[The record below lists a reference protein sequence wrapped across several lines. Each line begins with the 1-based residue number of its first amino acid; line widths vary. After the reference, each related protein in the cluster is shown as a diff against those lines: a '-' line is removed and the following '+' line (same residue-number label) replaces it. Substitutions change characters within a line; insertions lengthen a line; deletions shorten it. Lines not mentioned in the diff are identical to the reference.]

1 MMADYLQDFGE
12 SLSFKVDEIN
22 VGVLHD
28 IISRPTHL
36 MITLDDMDVV
46 TDYLTSFEHI
56 ILRVNGKEHDFTPS
70 EVLAA
75 LYAARKEL
83 CDGDDD

>member
-1 MMADYLQDFGE
+1 MADYLQDFGG
-12 SLSFKVDEIN
+12 SLTFKADEIN
-22 VGVLHD
+22 VGVLED
-28 IISRPTHL
+28 VFKAPTHL
-36 MITLDDMDVV
+36 MIQLKDMDALE
-46 TDYLTSFEHI
+46 DYFGGFESI
-56 ILRVNGKEHDFTPS
+56 ILRLGGKEHDFTPS